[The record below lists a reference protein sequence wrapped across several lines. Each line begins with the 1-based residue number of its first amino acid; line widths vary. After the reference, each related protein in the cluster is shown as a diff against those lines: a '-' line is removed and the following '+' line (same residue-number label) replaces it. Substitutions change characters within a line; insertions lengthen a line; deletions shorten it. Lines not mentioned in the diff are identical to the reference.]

1 MLGGKRVI
9 VYELNEV
16 PLRILDWFAAKN
28 PKSAIGRLMRRSRVI
43 QSVAQDE
50 GGLSPWITWP
60 TLHRG
65 VLNTAHTIHD
75 FGQDLRDINR
85 DFPSVWEILAR
96 GGRKVGMFGSLHSYP
111 LPAKLDDY
119 AFYVPDTFAAGPE
132 CFPEKFEAFQGFNLA
147 MVDRSGR
154 NVSSGIA
161 LNGLAKFLASAP
173 GLGLRGV
180 TVAKLAGQL
189 AAERLQPRRVV
200 RRRTSQ
206 VQIAFDFFLK
216 ELRRTEPEVSFFFTN
231 HLASSMHRYWPAL
244 FPQDY
249 TDKFWTEEWAGHWGG
264 EIGFATREA
273 SAQIGHLMRFV
284 ENDPRYTLAVM
295 TSMGQ
300 AALANYDDL
309 IRTVLTFKD
318 IRQFMRLM
326 GIADDEWRRER
337 AMVPLYTVGVTPQL
351 AEVFAERARS
361 VTVNGQPLSVEPRGY
376 GVYRLELG
384 NNNLDEAA
392 IDIRF
397 GDRRVT
403 LAEAGMQNENTQD
416 EASCY
421 GYHVPE
427 GSLVLYDPARAGS
440 AADAGRASV
449 STLEIAPALLANFG
463 VDRPGYMVAPTA
475 PLH

>member
-1 MLGGKRVI
+1 MFGGKRVI
-9 VYELNEV
+9 AYELNEV
-16 PLRILDWFAAKN
+16 PLRILDWFAAGN
-28 PKSAIGRLMRRSRVI
+28 PKSAIAKLMNRGRVI

-85 DFPSVWEILAR
+85 DFPSVWELLAR

-111 LPAKLDDY
+111 LPKNVEDY

-132 CFPEKFEAFQGFNLA
+132 CFPQKFEAFQDFNLA

-161 LNGLAKFLASAP
+161 LNGLAKFLAAAP
-173 GLGLRGV
+173 RLGLRGA

-189 AAERLQPRRVV
+189 AAERVQPNRIV

-206 VQIAFDFFLK
+206 VQIAFDFFLS
-216 ELRRTEPEVSFFFTN
+216 ELRRTEPEASFFFTN

-249 TDKFWTEEWAGHWGG
+249 GDKFWTDEWAGQWSG
-264 EIGFATREA
+264 EIAFACREA

-284 ENDPRYTLAVM
+284 ENDPRYALVVM

-300 AALANYDDL
+300 AALENYNEM
-309 IRTVLTFKD
+309 IRSVLSFKD
-318 IRQFMRLM
+318 IGQFMRLM
-326 GIADDEWRRER
+326 GLGEDEWRRER

-351 AEVFAERARS
+351 ADGFAARARS
-361 VTVNGQPLSVEPRGY
+361 IRIDGEPLKIEPRGY
-376 GVYRLELG
+376 GVYRIELG
-384 NNNLDEAA
+384 QQNLDDAS

-397 GDRRVT
+397 EGRRVT
-403 LAEAGMQNENTQD
+403 LAEAGMQNESTQD
-416 EASCY
+416 ESSCY

-427 GSLVLYDPARAGS
+427 GSLLLYDPAQAGTGAGERAG
-440 AADAGRASV
+440 V
-449 STLEIAPALLANFG
+449 STLEIAPSLLANFG
-463 VDRPGYMVAPTA
+463 VDRPNYMVEPTA